1 MDSTTFDLDAP
12 NFPAPFLER
21 AAFLSPARPLR
32 ELWLLMSLGHDE
44 SLSQH
49 RLARRVGLS
58 PARVNEYL
66 RELEERGW
74 VAREGETNRTIR
86 YRLTEAGRSARRDA
100 FLAFCGEMVRLYGH
114 TKLPFRA
121 ALSELAASGLKRLV
135 LFGAAETCEMV
146 SAAARG
152 LPIEVAGVVDG
163 DPARVGTWLGGH
175 CVASPD
181 SIPAFEPDAVLITS
195 FGARHAIYESIRGL
209 ESRGIAVR
217 QL

>member
-1 MDSTTFDLDAP
+1 MLIAQISDTHVMPDGRLMSGRVDT
-12 NFPAPFLER
+12 APFLER

-121 ALSELAASGLKRLV
+121 ALSELAASGLKR
-135 LFGAAETCEMV
+135 
-146 SAAARG
+146 R
-152 LPIEVAGVVDG
+152 
-163 DPARVGTWLGGH
+163 PAIFATR
-175 CVASPD
+175 
-181 SIPAFEPDAVLITS
+181 
-195 FGARHAIYESIRGL
+195 
-209 ESRGIAVR
+209 
-217 QL
+217 